1 MPCFLV
7 SISDASA
14 TKSSE
19 WISTGKSTPSSTPTP
34 SHKPGSPS
42 KGEVA
47 FDEMAEVGVSGKL
60 DLEEDNKASSEM
72 GATGVSRETYI
83 QVVEFNWVC
92 NNQTMYWPCNLTLLI
107 LYS

>member
-34 SHKPGSPS
+34 SYKPGSPS

-83 QVVEFNWVC
+83 QVVEFN
-92 NNQTMYWPCNLTLLI
+92 
-107 LYS
+107 